1 MDKGK
6 RNLHN
11 TNKKDMTVGELIER
25 LSKIE
30 DKEIR
35 VMVRGYEGGIDDI
48 VIDNTPAIEYVALD
62 VNEEWYYGKH
72 ERVDDMYD
80 APSSNYPIVKAIIL

>member
-1 MDKGK
+1 
-6 RNLHN
+6 
-11 TNKKDMTVGELIER
+11 MTVRELIES

-30 DKEIR
+30 DQKVR
-35 VMVRGYEGGIDDI
+35 VMVRGYKRGIDDI

-62 VNEEWYYGKH
+62 VNEKWYYGKH

-80 APSSNYPIVKAIIL
+80 APSSNHHIVKAIIL

>member
-1 MDKGK
+1 
-6 RNLHN
+6 
-11 TNKKDMTVGELIER
+11 MTVRELIES

-35 VMVRGYEGGIDDI
+35 VMVRGYEGGVNDM
-48 VIDNTPAIEYVALD
+48 VIGNGIEDNTPAIQYVALD
-62 VNEEWYYGKH
+62 VNTEWYYGTH

-80 APSSNYPIVKAIIL
+80 ATSSEYHIVKAIVL

>member
-1 MDKGK
+1 
-6 RNLHN
+6 
-11 TNKKDMTVGELIER
+11 MTVRELIES

-30 DKEIR
+30 DQEVR
-35 VMVRGYEGGIDDI
+35 VMTGGYEGGVDDMVI
-48 VIDNTPAIEYVALD
+48 GNGIDNNTPSIQYVALD

-80 APSSNYPIVKAIIL
+80 ATNSKYHIVKAIIL